1 MRTNILETGLSA
13 KTCAQASSAFRNR
26 PNSETAWSAVC
37 TRSHFQARSSNIPL
51 NTPIRRE
58 IQISL
63 DQPIAVNMLRSKL
76 LMSFMLCLAL
86 PAGLSAIL
94 IGYQNER
101 ARLNGESHQLEAG
114 HLHLTQSFQTMRD
127 FFRFSQ
133 REASFYESGESDLL
147 DRTTSSL
154 AEVRAAVSALE
165 QKDPQLDVAIAE
177 TRKLLDAYE
186 AQLIVLVDLLRLRG
200 FENYGIVGEMRGGIH
215 RFDDTDIDSDIRA
228 RMLSL
233 RRAEKDYI
241 IRYQNRHV
249 ELVRAGAT
257 ELRTHL
263 QNTTSLDNETRS
275 LLIAGLGKYTNA
287 FEQLVTLNE
296 RMGLRNNSGLYAELS
311 STETELNE
319 SYANVQAS
327 NASALLAA
335 QQDLTNKL
343 YYAIGLFFLFGLAVS
358 VFLTNALTR
367 RLRILSGKV
376 RKFIR
381 SEFKETVILSPALKS
396 NDEVGLIARD
406 FEVLQEALQQHV
418 SSIREMAYYDMLTGL
433 ASRSYLNQ
441 RLTEMITSAERSGDG
456 FALFFIDLDAFKD
469 VNDSLGHDA
478 GDQLLVEIG
487 QRLGEAARGNDF
499 VARLG
504 GDEFCML
511 LDGLQDEGDIAQV
524 AERVINNI
532 EQNVV
537 VHERNFKPQASIGI
551 SRYPADGEDSR
562 TLMQAGDNAMYAA
575 KNAGH
580 HRFEFFNRE
589 MTQKAAERF
598 TLAQELRNAF
608 KEDQFLLHYQ
618 PQVSIQSGE
627 IHAWEALVRWQHPGR
642 GMVPPGEFVP
652 EIERLG
658 LIKDLGDWAIK
669 EATRQ
674 IVRWQKDGMTRVRV
688 SVNIAP
694 RHFDDP
700 KLIHTVRTALDESG
714 LAPWQLELEV
724 TETGIQSSPKARG
737 VLEELRKMGVP
748 VAIDDFGTGYSSL
761 GSLKHLP
768 IDCLKIDRTFIDT
781 VGSTQDE
788 ILLGTI
794 MSLGHALNFRIV
806 AEGVEELEQLQ
817 VLQGMDC
824 DLVQGYY
831 FSRPIAAAEVP
842 EMARSGFREKA
853 RQLKT
858 ATSVA
863 AAGR

>member
-1 MRTNILETGLSA
+1 MN
-13 KTCAQASSAFRNR
+13 K
-26 PNSETAWSAVC
+26 
-37 TRSHFQARSSNIPL
+37 
-51 NTPIRRE
+51 
-58 IQISL
+58 
-63 DQPIAVNMLRSKL
+63 LRSKL
-76 LMSFMLCLAL
+76 LASFLLCMTL
-86 PAGLSAIL
+86 PTGFGVI
-94 IGYQNER
+94 IFGYQNEHR
-101 ARLNGESHQLEAG
+101 QLDDAIHEFDTGRLYLQESYQATREFFNFAQRDRHFFQTGESAFLDSREDAIKRVRDT
-114 HLHLTQSFQTMRD
+114 LAVVHLTHSAELHQ
-127 FFRFSQ
+127 
-133 REASFYESGESDLL
+133 DLQQL
-147 DRTTSSL
+147 
-154 AEVRAAVSALE
+154 LE
-165 QKDPQLDVAIAE
+165 TLK
-177 TRKLLDAYE
+177 RYDA
-186 AQLIVLVDLLRLRG
+186 QFVILVDLFRLRG
-200 FENYGIVGEMRGGIH
+200 FQDYGIVGEMRGAIH
-215 RFDDTDIDSDIRA
+215 AFDEADISPDLQVS
-228 RMLSL
+228 MLTL
-233 RRAEKDYI
+233 RRHEKDYI
-241 IRYQNRHV
+241 IRNQSEYV
-249 ELVRAGAT
+249 DGVAAETDALRAGIEADT
-257 ELRTHL
+257 DLPEDTRTQLLR
-263 QNTTSLDNETRS
+263 SLD
-275 LLIAGLGKYTNA
+275 KYTNA
-287 FEQLVTLNE
+287 FNQLLIVDQ
-296 RMGLRNNSGLYAELS
+296 RIGIRGHIGLFEELS
-311 STETELNE
+311 ATERQLDADYLALQATYNETLESTRK
-319 SYANVQAS
+319 A
-327 NASALLAA
+327 
-335 QQDLTNKL
+335 LTNKL
-343 YYAIGLFFLFGLAVS
+343 YYAIALMFILGLGIS
-358 VFLTNALTR
+358 VFLSSSLTR
-367 RLRILSGKV
+367 RLRILSRKI
-376 RKFIR
+376 RKFVG
-381 SEFKETVILSPALKS
+381 SDFKQPVVLGRALTT
-396 NDEVGLIARD
+396 NDEVGRIAQD
-406 FEVLQEALQQHV
+406 FKVLQDAMQEHV
-418 SSIREMAYYDMLTGL
+418 SSIREMAYFDMLTGL

-441 RLTEMITSAERSGDG
+441 RLTEMISTAERNEDG

-487 QRLGEAARGNDF
+487 HRLADAARTSDF

-537 VHERNFKPQASIGI
+537 IDERNFKPQASIGI
-551 SRYPADGEDSR
+551 SRYPADGEDLR

-608 KEDQFLLHYQ
+608 KEEQFLLHYQ

-658 LIKDLGDWAIK
+658 LIKELGDWAIQ

-674 IVRWQKDGMTRVRV
+674 IVRWQTDGMTRVRV

-700 KLIHTVRTALDESG
+700 MLVSTVRSALDDAG

-724 TETGIQSSPKARG
+724 TETDIQSSPKAKG

-806 AEGVEELEQLQ
+806 AEGVEELAQLQ

-831 FSRPIAAAEVP
+831 FSRPIGAGDVP
-842 EMARSGFREKA
+842 ALARVGFKEKLS
-853 RQLKT
+853 QLKS
-858 ATSVA
+858 ASGVA

>member
-1 MRTNILETGLSA
+1 
-13 KTCAQASSAFRNR
+13 
-26 PNSETAWSAVC
+26 
-37 TRSHFQARSSNIPL
+37 
-51 NTPIRRE
+51 
-58 IQISL
+58 
-63 DQPIAVNMLRSKL
+63 MLRSKL
-76 LMSFMLCLAL
+76 LMSFVLCLAL
-86 PAGLSAIL
+86 PVGLSAIL
-94 IGYQNER
+94 LGYQNER
-101 ARLNGESHQLEAG
+101 AHLNDEAHELEAG
-114 HLHLTQSFQTMRD
+114 HLQLTLSHQAMRD
-127 FFRFSQ
+127 FFRFST
-133 REASFYESGESDLL
+133 RDLSFFETGQSDFL
-147 DRTTSSL
+147 DRTTDTL
-154 AEVRAAVSALE
+154 EKVRATLSGLTRLDDAELDELTARTE
-165 QKDPQLDVAIAE
+165 QEID
-177 TRKLLDAYE
+177 TYRS
-186 AQLIVLVDLLRLRG
+186 QLIVLVDLVRLRG
-200 FENYGIVGEMRGGIH
+200 FGQYGIVGEMRSAVN
-215 RFDDTDIDSDIRA
+215 RFEDTDLDPEIRA
-228 RMLSL
+228 QMLSL
-233 RRAEKDYI
+233 RRSEKDYI
-241 IRYQNRHV
+241 IRNQRNHADALRVGSESLRRQLLGSEELSNR
-249 ELVRAGAT
+249 
-257 ELRTHL
+257 
-263 QNTTSLDNETRS
+263 TRH
-275 LLIAGLGKYTNA
+275 LLIAGLDKYTNA
-287 FEQLVTLNE
+287 FEQLVELNE
-296 RMGLRNNSGLYAELS
+296 RMGLQSNTGLYAAL
-311 STETELNE
+311 TETEGRLDGHYSDLQARNAQVHLN
-319 SYANVQAS
+319 
-327 NASALLAA
+327 A
-335 QQDLTNKL
+335 QNSLTNKL
-343 YYAIGLFFLFGLAVS
+343 YYAIGLFFLLGLTVS
-358 VFLTNALTR
+358 IFLTNTLTR
-367 RLRILSGKV
+367 RLRILSGKI

-381 SEFKETVILSPALKS
+381 SEFKEPVLFGKALKT

-441 RLTEMITSAERSGDG
+441 RLTEMINAAERSGDG
-456 FALFFIDLDAFKD
+456 FALFFIDLDSFKD

-478 GDQLLVEIG
+478 GDRLLVEIG
-487 QRLGEAARGNDF
+487 QRLSDAARASDF

-532 EQNVV
+532 ELNVV

-551 SRYPADGEDSR
+551 SRYPADGGDAR

-575 KNAGH
+575 KGAGH

-608 KEDQFLLHYQ
+608 KEEQFLLHYQ
-618 PQVSIQSGE
+618 PQVSIQTGE

-658 LIKDLGDWAIK
+658 LIKELGNWVIQ
-669 EATRQ
+669 EATQQ
-674 IVRWQKDGMTRVRV
+674 IVRWQTDGMTRVRV

-700 KLIHTVRTALDESG
+700 NLISTVRRALDESG
-714 LAPWQLELEV
+714 LAPWQIELEV

-768 IDCLKIDRTFIDT
+768 VDCLKIDRTFIDT

-824 DLVQGYY
+824 DLVQGYF

-842 EMARSGFREKA
+842 EVARRGFQDKA
-853 RQLKT
+853 KQIRA
-858 ATSVA
+858 ATEPA
-863 AAGR
+863 AAAR

>member
-1 MRTNILETGLSA
+1 M
-13 KTCAQASSAFRNR
+13 ASF
-26 PNSETAWSAVC
+26 
-37 TRSHFQARSSNIPL
+37 
-51 NTPIRRE
+51 
-58 IQISL
+58 
-63 DQPIAVNMLRSKL
+63 L
-76 LMSFMLCLAL
+76 LCMTL
-86 PAGLSAIL
+86 PAGLGI
-94 IGYQNER
+94 IIFGYQSEHR
-101 ARLNGESHQLEAG
+101 QLDDAIHDFDTGRLHLQESYQATREFFSFAQRDPNFFRTGESA
-114 HLHLTQSFQTMRD
+114 HLDT
-127 FFRFSQ
+127 
-133 REASFYESGESDLL
+133 REAAL
-147 DRTTSSL
+147 D
-154 AEVRAAVSALE
+154 AARATLGRVHTVHSEALHQDLE
-165 QKDPQLDVAIAE
+165 QLLE
-177 TRKLLDAYE
+177 TLERYDT
-186 AQLIVLVDLLRLRG
+186 QFIILVDLFRLRG
-200 FENYGIVGEMRGGIH
+200 FADYGVVGEMHSAIQTFDQADIH
-215 RFDDTDIDSDIRA
+215 PQLQVNV
-228 RMLSL
+228 LSL
-233 RRAEKDYI
+233 RRQEKDYI
-241 IRYQNRHV
+241 IRNQSRYVDGVAAEAER
-249 ELVRAGAT
+249 LRAGIRADEALT
-257 ELRTHL
+257 GASGQRLLRA
-263 QNTTSLDNETRS
+263 LDTYEKAFNQ
-275 LLIAGLGKYTNA
+275 LLVVDQRI
-287 FEQLVTLNE
+287 
-296 RMGLRNNSGLYAELS
+296 GLRGGIGLFADLS
-311 STETELNE
+311 ETERQLD
-319 SYANVQAS
+319 ADFHALQATYS
-327 NASALLAA
+327 EVLEQTRDAMT
-335 QQDLTNKL
+335 DKL
-343 YYAIGLFFLFGLAVS
+343 YYAIALVFILGLSISIFLSGS
-358 VFLTNALTR
+358 LTR
-367 RLRILSGKV
+367 RLRILSIKI
-376 RKFIR
+376 RKFV
-381 SEFKETVILSPALKS
+381 SSDFKQPVMLGRALTT
-396 NDEVGLIARD
+396 NDEVGRIAQD
-406 FEVLQEALQQHV
+406 FKVLQDAMQEHV

-441 RLTEMITSAERSGDG
+441 RLTEMIAAAERSGEG
-456 FALFFIDLDAFKD
+456 FALFFIDLDSFKD

-487 QRLGEAARGNDF
+487 RRLGEAARTGDF

-551 SRYPADGEDSR
+551 SRYPADGENAR

-575 KNAGH
+575 KNAGR

-608 KEDQFLLHYQ
+608 KEEQFLLHYQ
-618 PQVSIQSGE
+618 PQVSIQTGD

-642 GMVPPGEFVP
+642 GMVPPVEFVP

-658 LIKDLGDWAIK
+658 LIKELGDWAIQ
-669 EATRQ
+669 ESTRQ
-674 IVRWQKDGMTRVRV
+674 IVRWQTEGMTRVRV

-700 KLIHTVRTALDESG
+700 KLIATVRRALDESG

-806 AEGVEELEQLQ
+806 AEGVEELEQLHM
-817 VLQGMDC
+817 LRGMDC

-831 FSRPIAAAEVP
+831 FSRPISAAEVP
-842 EMARSGFREKA
+842 EMARLGFKD
-853 RQLKT
+853 KT
-858 ATSVA
+858 EQIRNPGSPVVA
-863 AAGR
+863 ARR

>member
-1 MRTNILETGLSA
+1 
-13 KTCAQASSAFRNR
+13 
-26 PNSETAWSAVC
+26 
-37 TRSHFQARSSNIPL
+37 
-51 NTPIRRE
+51 
-58 IQISL
+58 
-63 DQPIAVNMLRSKL
+63 MLRSKL
-76 LMSFMLCLAL
+76 LMSFVLCLAL
-86 PAGLSAIL
+86 PVGLSAIL
-94 IGYQNER
+94 LGYQNER
-101 ARLNGESHQLEAG
+101 ARLSEEVHQLEAG
-114 HLHLTQSFQTMRD
+114 QLHLTYSYQAMRD
-127 FFRFSQ
+127 FFSFSQ
-133 REASFYESGESDLL
+133 HDTVFFETGQSEFL
-147 DRTTSSL
+147 DRTDESL
-154 AEVRAAVSALE
+154 DQVRATLRGLE
-165 QKDPQLDVAIAE
+165 HLDDVELNARVARTQQEI
-177 TRKLLDAYE
+177 DSYQG
-186 AQLIVLVDLLRLRG
+186 QLIVLVDLVRLRG
-200 FENYGIVGEMRGGIH
+200 LENHGIVGEMRSGIH
-215 RFDDTDIDSDIRA
+215 RFDRADLDPEIRA
-228 RMLSL
+228 QMLAL
-233 RRAEKDYI
+233 RRSEKDYI
-241 IRYQNRHV
+241 IRNQQHHV
-249 ELVRAGAT
+249 QALRAGSESLSERLLHAE
-257 ELRTHL
+257 ELGD
-263 QNTTSLDNETRS
+263 QTRA
-275 LLIAGLGKYTNA
+275 LLIAGLDKYTNA
-287 FEQLVTLNE
+287 FNQIVELNE
-296 RMGLRNNSGLYAELS
+296 RMGLSSNSGLYAALTDTEARLS
-311 STETELNE
+311 Q
-319 SYANVQAS
+319 SYSDVQTR
-327 NASALLAA
+327 NAEVLLSA
-335 QQDLTNKL
+335 QNNLTNKL
-343 YYAIGLFFLFGLAVS
+343 YYAIGLFFLLGLAVS
-358 VFLTNALTR
+358 IFLTNTLTR
-367 RLRILSGKV
+367 RLRILSGKI

-381 SEFKETVILSPALKS
+381 SDFKEPVLLGRALST

-418 SSIREMAYYDMLTGL
+418 SSIRQMAYYDMLTGL

-441 RLTEMITSAERSGDG
+441 RLTEMISAAARSGDG

-487 QRLGEAARGNDF
+487 QRLAEAARASDF

-551 SRYPADGEDSR
+551 SRYPADGEDAR

-608 KEDQFLLHYQ
+608 KEEQFLLHYQ
-618 PQVSIQSGE
+618 PQVSVQTGE

-658 LIKDLGDWAIK
+658 LIKDLGDWVIQ

-674 IVRWQKDGMTRVRV
+674 IVRWQADGMTRVRV

-700 KLIHTVRTALDESG
+700 NLISTVRQALDESG

-724 TETGIQSSPKARG
+724 TETGIQSSPMARG

-768 IDCLKIDRTFIDT
+768 VDCLKIDRTFIDT

-806 AEGVEELEQLQ
+806 AEGVEDLEQLQ
-817 VLQGMDC
+817 MLQGMDC

-831 FSRPIAAAEVP
+831 FSRPIAATEVP
-842 EMARSGFREKA
+842 AMARNGFQDRAK
-853 RQLKT
+853 QINST
-858 ATSVA
+858 AEPA
-863 AAGR
+863 AATR

>member
-1 MRTNILETGLSA
+1 
-13 KTCAQASSAFRNR
+13 
-26 PNSETAWSAVC
+26 
-37 TRSHFQARSSNIPL
+37 
-51 NTPIRRE
+51 
-58 IQISL
+58 
-63 DQPIAVNMLRSKL
+63 MLRAKL
-76 LMSFMLCLAL
+76 LMSFVLSLAL
-86 PAGLSAIL
+86 PVGLSVIL
-94 IGYQNER
+94 LGYQNER
-101 ARLNGESHQLEAG
+101 AQLSEEMHQLEAG
-114 HLHLTQSFQTMRD
+114 HLQLVHSHQAIRD
-127 FFRFSQ
+127 FFDFSL
-133 REASFYESGESDLL
+133 RDPAFFETGESVLL
-147 DRTTSSL
+147 TRTNDTL
-154 AEVRAAVSALE
+154 EALRATLGRLKRLDDAQLIEQIVRTE
-165 QKDPQLDVAIAE
+165 QEIDTYQS
-177 TRKLLDAYE
+177 
-186 AQLIVLVDLLRLRG
+186 QLIVLVDLVRLRG
-200 FENYGIVGEMRGGIH
+200 FEDLGIIGEMRSGIR
-215 RFDDTDIDSDIRA
+215 RFDEAALDPESRA
-228 RMLSL
+228 QMLTL
-233 RRAEKDYI
+233 RRSEKDYI
-241 IRYQNRHV
+241 IHNQSEH
-249 ELVRAGAT
+249 AQA
-257 ELRTHL
+257 LRVGSESLKERL
-263 QNTTSLDNETRS
+263 QSAEMLSPGTRN
-275 LLIAGLGKYTNA
+275 LLIAGLDKYTNA
-287 FEQLVTLNE
+287 FNQLVALND
-296 RMGLRNNSGLYAELS
+296 RLGLHSDTGLYATL
-311 STETELNE
+311 TATQARLDE
-319 SYANVQAS
+319 SYSELQAR
-327 NASALLAA
+327 NARVFRDAQDSLA
-335 QQDLTNKL
+335 NKL
-343 YYAIGLFFLFGLAVS
+343 YYAIGLFFLLGLLIS

-367 RLRILSGKV
+367 RLRILSGKI

-381 SEFKETVILSPALKS
+381 SEFKEPVLFGRALKT

-441 RLTEMITSAERSGDG
+441 RLNEMIQAVQRSGDG
-456 FALFFIDLDAFKD
+456 FALFFIDLDSFKD

-487 QRLGEAARGNDF
+487 RRLGDAARTGDF

-511 LDGLQDEGDIAQV
+511 LDTLQDEGDIAQV

-551 SRYPADGEDSR
+551 SRYPADGTDAR

-575 KNAGH
+575 KAAGH

-608 KEDQFLLHYQ
+608 RDNQFLLHYQ
-618 PQVSIQSGE
+618 PQVSIQTGE

-658 LIKDLGDWAIK
+658 LIKELGEWVIR

-700 KLIHTVRTALDESG
+700 NLISTVRQALDESG

-768 IDCLKIDRTFIDT
+768 VDCLKIDRTFIDT

-824 DLVQGYY
+824 DLVQGYF
-831 FSRPIAAAEVP
+831 FSRPVAANEVP
-842 EMARSGFREKA
+842 EMARRGFQAKA
-853 RQLKT
+853 KQVRSAAGL
-858 ATSVA
+858 S

>member
-1 MRTNILETGLSA
+1 MTLPTGLG
-13 KTCAQASSAFRNR
+13 
-26 PNSETAWSAVC
+26 V
-37 TRSHFQARSSNIPL
+37 IVL
-51 NTPIRRE
+51 
-58 IQISL
+58 
-63 DQPIAVNMLRSKL
+63 
-76 LMSFMLCLAL
+76 
-86 PAGLSAIL
+86 
-94 IGYQNER
+94 GYQSENR
-101 ARLNGESHQLEAG
+101 QLDDAIHE
-114 HLHLTQSFQTMRD
+114 F
-127 FFRFSQ
+127 
-133 REASFYESGESDLL
+133 ESGGLFLQQSYQATREFFSFAQRDPRYFATGKSTYLDFREEALRNVRDNLARIHEKHDTALHHELAQFEETLQRYDAEFIIMADLF
-147 DRTTSSL
+147 
-154 AEVRAAVSALE
+154 
-165 QKDPQLDVAIAE
+165 
-177 TRKLLDAYE
+177 
-186 AQLIVLVDLLRLRG
+186 RLRG
-200 FENYGIVGEMRGGIH
+200 FQGHGIVGEMRNGIQP
-215 RFDDTDIDSDIRA
+215 FDVEEISPELRIA
-228 RMLSL
+228 MLSL
-233 RRAEKDYI
+233 RRQEKDYI
-241 IRYQNRHV
+241 ISNQSGYRDGVAAEVATLRQAV
-249 ELVRAGAT
+249 ESDSTLAG
-257 ELRTHL
+257 
-263 QNTTSLDNETRS
+263 ETRS
-275 LLIAGLGKYTNA
+275 RLLSALEKYSNA
-287 FEQLVTLNE
+287 FNQLVALDQRIGIRGGT
-296 RMGLRNNSGLYAELS
+296 GLFADL
-311 STETELNE
+311 TETERLLDDR
-319 SYANVQAS
+319 Y
-327 NASALLAA
+327 NALEATYIETVENTRAALT
-335 QQDLTNKL
+335 DKL
-343 YYAIGLFFLFGLAVS
+343 YYAIGLVFVLGLAISFFLS
-358 VFLTNALTR
+358 SSLTR
-367 RLRILSGKV
+367 RLRILSAKI
-376 RKFIR
+376 RKFVN
-381 SEFKETVILSPALKS
+381 SDFKQPVILSKALTT
-396 NDEVGLIARD
+396 NDEVGRIAQD
-406 FEVLQEALQQHV
+406 FKVLQDAMQEHV

-441 RLTEMITSAERSGDG
+441 RLTEMISTAERSGDG
-456 FALFFIDLDAFKD
+456 FALFFIDLDSFKD
-469 VNDSLGHDA
+469 VNDSFGHDA

-487 QRLGEAARGNDF
+487 HRLADAARASDF

-532 EQNVV
+532 EQNVM

-551 SRYPADGEDSR
+551 SRYPADGEDAR
-562 TLMQAGDNAMYAA
+562 ALMQAGDNAMYAA
-575 KNAGH
+575 KHAGH

-589 MTQKAAERF
+589 MTQKAAARF

-618 PQVSIQSGE
+618 PQVSIQTGE

-658 LIKDLGDWAIK
+658 LIKELGDWAIQ

-674 IVRWQKDGMTRVRV
+674 IVRWQTDGMTRVRV

-700 KLIHTVRTALDESG
+700 KLIATVRHALDDAG

-724 TETGIQSSPKARG
+724 TETGIQSSPQARG

-806 AEGVEELEQLQ
+806 AEGVEDLEQLQ

-831 FSRPIAAAEVP
+831 FSRPIPAADVPDLARRGFRDKAERIRDPGSVRAAA
-842 EMARSGFREKA
+842 R
-853 RQLKT
+853 
-858 ATSVA
+858 
-863 AAGR
+863 